1 MMSRGRQYLMLGLW
15 LGALVFCRPA
25 AATELFV
32 EALLPG
38 RAVVMIDGQRHT
50 LRVGERVGEVELLEA
65 DGNSG
70 LFSLAGKTERL
81 TVSRRIQTQ
90 FTTPERREVRVA
102 RDAANQYRMQADIN
116 GLRTEVMVDT
126 GANTVAMN
134 SRAARRLGVELLSE
148 QPIQLET
155 AGGMI
160 NAWRAKIDRIDVG
173 GIVVQNVEAVVTE
186 GDFPA
191 TILLGMTYLRHVELS
206 ERNGVLLMTRE
217 W

>member
-1 MMSRGRQYLMLGLW
+1 MDTVRQSLVVSVW
-15 LGALVFCRPA
+15 LGALVFCWPA
-25 AATELFV
+25 AATELVV

-50 LRVGERVGEVELLEA
+50 LQVGQRIGEVELLEA

-90 FTTPERREVRVA
+90 FTIPERRQVRVA
-102 RDAANQYRMQADIN
+102 RDAANQYRMQAEIN

-134 SRAARRLGVELLSE
+134 TLAGRRLGVEVFS
-148 QPIQLET
+148 QNPIQLET

-173 GIVVQNVEAVVTE
+173 GIVVQNVEAVVTD

-191 TILLGMTYLRHVELS
+191 TILLGMTYLKHVELS

>member
-1 MMSRGRQYLMLGLW
+1 MINLGRQYAAVIFL
-15 LGALVFCRPA
+15 LGALVFCWPA

-50 LRVGERVGEVELLEA
+50 LRVGDRVGEVELLEA
-65 DGNSG
+65 DGASG
-70 LFSLAGKTERL
+70 LFSLAGKAERL
-81 TVSRRIQTQ
+81 TVSRRIQTR

-102 RDAANQYRMQADIN
+102 RDAANQYRMQAEIN
-116 GLRTEVMVDT
+116 GLRTEIMVDT

-134 SRAARRLGVELLSE
+134 SQVARRLGVELLSE

-160 NAWRAKIDRIDVG
+160 NAWRARIDRIDVG

-191 TILLGMTYLRHVELS
+191 TILLGMTYLTHVELS

>member
-1 MMSRGRQYLMLGLW
+1 MNTGRLCLMVSLW
-15 LGALVFCRPA
+15 LGALVFCWPA
-25 AATELFV
+25 LATELFV

-50 LRVGERVGEVELLEA
+50 LRVGERIGEVELLEA
-65 DGNSG
+65 DGSSG

-191 TILLGMTYLRHVELS
+191 TILLGMTYLKHVELS

>member
-1 MMSRGRQYLMLGLW
+1 MDTVRQSLVVSVW
-15 LGALVFCRPA
+15 LGALVFCWPA
-25 AATELFV
+25 AATELVV

-50 LRVGERVGEVELLEA
+50 LRVGQRIGEVELLEA

-90 FTTPERREVRVA
+90 FTIPERRQVRVA
-102 RDAANQYRMQADIN
+102 RDAANQYRMQAEIN

-134 SRAARRLGVELLSE
+134 TLAGRRLGVEVFS
-148 QPIQLET
+148 QNPIQLET

-173 GIVVQNVEAVVTE
+173 GIVVQNVEAVVTD

-191 TILLGMTYLRHVELS
+191 TILLGMTYLKHVELS